1 MGRMTSSPSP
11 SDLPTAASLI
21 PPHLRALDT
30 LAVTASGAEI
40 ARPMPLALTASAS
53 RLTSKTIGGL
63 AAGKGPATDWQAD
76 AWDMYDLIGEQRFL
90 ANTLAGRGAQARLF
104 VGTLNRTEPLA
115 DPEPTLDPKLSA
127 MLDDFGKSA
136 PGRAQIMLRALIGYF
151 VGGETY
157 LVGIPDYLIVAAET
171 GEEPVRPVGAT
182 AGDIDMSSLV
192 WRALSANEI
201 VFKRGGSVDLRL
213 AESNGRKVEAD
224 INELYVMRSWRP
236 HPNKA
241 WEPDSPTRSSLP
253 VLRELTALTMAVGSM
268 TDSRLAGAGVLLVP
282 DSARKAMLRAQDL
295 PEDSADDPL
304 TDALIEAMSTAIAD
318 RSSAAAYVP
327 LIVTVP
333 DDTVDKFKHL
343 TFESPFDSAMPPLRE
358 EAIRRLALGQDAP
371 PELLL
376 GTGGMNHWGA
386 WLVREDV
393 VTTHIEP
400 PLALFCDTITTHYLR
415 PLMLASGYSQE
426 EVDDTVVWYD
436 VSHMIVR
443 PNRGAEA
450 EGIYKLGELSGEA
463 LRAANGFDEND
474 APPADTS
481 DPAISLAFD
490 MVGKAPSLAQN
501 PGLVVLVDQIR
512 QIMNGAPPA
521 PVEPGDA
528 QPQEPV
534 EAAPADETPT
544 TDDGTSVPTTDSAPA
559 DPAPI
564 TASAAEVRSKRSG
577 AAGGLGK
584 AFLDQA
590 IAKSEAHETEEAS
603 A

>member
-1 MGRMTSSPSP
+1 MGRMTSTPSP
-11 SDLPTAASLI
+11 SDLPSAASLV
-21 PPHLRALDT
+21 PPHLRALDS
-30 LAVTASGAEI
+30 LSITASGAEVSK
-40 ARPMPLALTASAS
+40 PKPLSLTASAS
-53 RLTSKTIGGL
+53 RLTAKTVGGL
-63 AAGKGPATDWQAD
+63 AAGRGVTTDWQSD

-90 ANTLAGRGAQARLF
+90 ANTLAGRAAQARLF
-104 VGTLNRTEPLA
+104 VGTLRRDEPLA
-115 DPEPTLDPKLSA
+115 DPEPTADSKLAA

-136 PGRAQIMLRALIGYF
+136 PGRAQIILRALIGYF

-157 LVGIPDYLIVAAET
+157 LVGIPDYLITAAET
-171 GEEPVRPVGAT
+171 GEEPERPVGA
-182 AGDIDMSSLV
+182 ASGDIDMTSLI

-201 VFKRGGSVDLRL
+201 RFKRGGAVELRL
-213 AESNGRKVEAD
+213 AESNGNKVEAK
-224 INELYVMRSWRP
+224 IAELYVMRSWRP

-268 TDSRLAGAGVLLVP
+268 TDSRLAGAGLLLVP

-295 PEDSADDPL
+295 PEDSSDDPL
-304 TDALIEAMSTAIAD
+304 TDALIDAMSTAIAD
-318 RSSAAAYVP
+318 RASAAAYVP
-327 LIVTVP
+327 LVVTVP
-333 DDTVDKFKHL
+333 DDAVEKFKHL
-343 TFESPFDSAMPPLRE
+343 TFESPFDAAMAPMRE

-481 DPAISLAFD
+481 DAAISLAFD

-501 PGLVVLVDQIR
+501 PGLVMLVDQIR

-521 PVEPGDA
+521 PPEPGDA
-528 QPQEPV
+528 QPDEPV
-534 EAAPADETPT
+534 TAPADETPA
-544 TDDGTSVPTTDSAPA
+544 TDDGTAVPATDAAPA
-559 DPAPI
+559 DPPAI
-564 TASAAEVRSKRSG
+564 TASAADVRSKRSG

-590 IAKSEAHETEEAS
+590 IAKGEHDDEETQA
-603 A
+603 